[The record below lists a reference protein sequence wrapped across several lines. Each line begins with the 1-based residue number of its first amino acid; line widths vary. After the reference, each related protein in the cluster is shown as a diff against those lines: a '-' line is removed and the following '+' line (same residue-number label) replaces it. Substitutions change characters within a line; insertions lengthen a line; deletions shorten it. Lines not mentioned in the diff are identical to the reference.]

1 MPPDGVGHV
10 DLAPPMDLPIR
21 TRLAA
26 AVGGGIGALSRATGR
41 GSGSVVGGHAVLAID
56 PLALERLSAGRQV
69 SLVSGTNGKT
79 TTTKLLAC
87 ALSSR
92 GQDKVVTNLLGANLP
107 TGLVASL
114 AAGPPRVPAVL
125 EVDEAWLARVAA
137 RSRPSLLLLLN
148 LSRDQLDRN
157 NEVRQVAQRW
167 RQACEE
173 LSPDATVVA
182 NADDPL
188 VAWAAAGARQ
198 VTWVGAGLRWKSD
211 AAGCPACGGQVV
223 FRSDQSVDGP
233 RPPTPGASP
242 GPSAGERGWWC
253 ASCGF
258 SRPALDFWLGSEG
271 SAGCCAVLASGPS
284 FALDV
289 ALPGRCNRANALMAL
304 AGAMALGADGRS
316 ALQAMASVRDVSG
329 RYATLEVGT
338 VTAPAFIGQ
347 KPGRLGRGFRHVEA
361 GAGAGGR
368 RDQRPHGRRP
378 RPVVAVGRAVRASP
392 GPARRRHWRTRP
404 RPGRTPALCRGRPRS
419 RARSRGGAPG
429 CRWRSGRRGG
439 QLHGL
444 PSAAGSGWQFSRPVT
459 GLMSISIALIYPDL
473 LGTYGDGGNATILAQ
488 RLRWR
493 GHEADVLTVG
503 PEDAVPASC
512 DLYVIGGGEDLPQAL
527 AAQN

>member
-1 MPPDGVGHV
+1 VPLSNSSKATAPPGGVGPADLMPPI
-10 DLAPPMDLPIR
+10 DLPVR

-87 ALSSR
+87 ALSSC

-137 RSRPSLLLLLN
+137 RARPSLLLLLN

-167 RQACEE
+167 RQACED
-173 LSPDATVVA
+173 LSADATVVA

-211 AAGCPACGGQVV
+211 ASGCPACGGQVV
-223 FRSDQSVDGP
+223 FSSDQSADGP
-233 RPPTPGASP
+233 RPPTSAASPGASP
-242 GPSAGERGWWC
+242 VDQGWWC
-253 ASCGF
+253 RSCGF
-258 SRPALDFWLGSEG
+258 SRPALDFWLGPEG
-271 SAGCCAVLASGPS
+271 SLSCAVLASGPS
-284 FALDV
+284 FPFDL
-289 ALPGRCNRANALMAL
+289 ALPGRCNQGNALMAL
-304 AGAMALGADGRS
+304 AGAMALGADGPS

-329 RYATLEVGT
+329 RYATLEVGA
-338 VTAPAFIGQ
+338 VSARLLLAKNPAGWAEVFDML
-347 KPGRLGRGFRHVEA
+347 R
-361 GAGAGGR
+361 
-368 RDQRPHGRRP
+368 
-378 RPVVAVGRAVRASP
+378 P
-392 GPARRRHWRTRP
+392 GPAPVVVAINARTADGRDPSWLWDVPFELLRSRRVVATGERGLDLAVRLHYAEVDHIREPDLVAALQAAGGAEVDVVANYTAFHQLLAQVGSS
-404 RPGRTPALCRGRPRS
+404 PGR
-419 RARSRGGAPG
+419 
-429 CRWRSGRRGG
+429 
-439 QLHGL
+439 
-444 PSAAGSGWQFSRPVT
+444 
-459 GLMSISIALIYPDL
+459 
-473 LGTYGDGGNATILAQ
+473 
-488 RLRWR
+488 
-493 GHEADVLTVG
+493 
-503 PEDAVPASC
+503 
-512 DLYVIGGGEDLPQAL
+512 
-527 AAQN
+527 

>member
-338 VTAPAFIGQ
+338 VTARLLLAKNPAGWAEVFDMLRPVPAPVVVAINARTADGRDPSWLWDVPFELLRGRRVVATGERGLDLAVRLHYAEVDHVREPDLVAALQ
-347 KPGRLGRGFRHVEA
+347 AADGAQVDVVANYTAFHQLLARVGSSPGR
-361 GAGAGGR
+361 
-368 RDQRPHGRRP
+368 
-378 RPVVAVGRAVRASP
+378 
-392 GPARRRHWRTRP
+392 
-404 RPGRTPALCRGRPRS
+404 
-419 RARSRGGAPG
+419 
-429 CRWRSGRRGG
+429 
-439 QLHGL
+439 
-444 PSAAGSGWQFSRPVT
+444 
-459 GLMSISIALIYPDL
+459 
-473 LGTYGDGGNATILAQ
+473 
-488 RLRWR
+488 
-493 GHEADVLTVG
+493 
-503 PEDAVPASC
+503 
-512 DLYVIGGGEDLPQAL
+512 
-527 AAQN
+527 